1 MASRR
6 AYILFRGGAPFIS
19 PAQAPVHDASP
30 HFLPIV
36 RARGMSA
43 RMTENGGWPHHSD
56 PTIEDVA
63 AAAEVSIRTVSRVLN
78 KSPKVNALTRRR
90 VEDEIARLNFKPS
103 TRARALAMGRSFL
116 VGLIH
121 NDRNALV
128 LDSIQRSVS
137 AETARRGYELITHST
152 PPETAA
158 AITDVLAFV
167 ERSRVDG
174 LVVLPPVSGI
184 RGLPEALLAS
194 GVRAVALSSVPID
207 GFLDVVISEERVA
220 GAHVARYLMDLG
232 HRQLG
237 IINGP
242 VDVASANERR
252 AGFVDE
258 ALRAGAH
265 VSEAAGDYGFAS
277 GVAAAEVLLSQAP
290 RPTGVFAANDI
301 MGAGLL
307 KVAANR
313 GIAVPEE
320 LSVVGFD
327 GSLLTQMLTPAL
339 TSVLRPSGDMAA
351 AAAICLIA
359 RIEGEQTPPPFDAGM
374 QVVVAESTGP
384 APG

>member
-1 MASRR
+1 
-6 AYILFRGGAPFIS
+6 
-19 PAQAPVHDASP
+19 
-30 HFLPIV
+30 
-36 RARGMSA
+36 
-43 RMTENGGWPHHSD
+43 MTENGGWPHHSD

-90 VEDEIARLNFKPS
+90 VEAEIARLNFKPS

-116 VGLIH
+116 IGLIH

-128 LDSIQRSVS
+128 LDPIQRGVS
-137 AETARRGYELITHST
+137 AETARCGYELITHST
-152 PPETAA
+152 PPEAA
-158 AITDVLAFV
+158 EAIVDILAFV

-174 LVVLPPVSGI
+174 LIVLPPVSGI
-184 RGLPEALLAS
+184 PGLPDALLAS

-207 GFLDVVISEERVA
+207 GFSDVIVSEERVA
-220 GAHVARYLMDLG
+220 GSHVARYLMDLG

-242 VDVASANERR
+242 IDVASANERR

-258 ALRAGAH
+258 ALRAAAH
-265 VSEAAGDYGFAS
+265 VSEAAGNYSFAS
-277 GVAAAEVLLSQAP
+277 GVAAAEVLLSQAA
-290 RPTGVFAANDI
+290 RPTGIFAANDI
-301 MGAGLL
+301 MAAGLL

-339 TSVLRPSGDMAA
+339 TSVLRPFGDMAA

-359 RIEGEQTPPPFDAGM
+359 RIEGGEAPRPFEVKM
-374 QVVVAESTGP
+374 QVVAAESTGP